1 MHFEDDMIV
10 LEKWKPKKP
19 ISVIYFDGE
28 KERYYVKRF
37 LIETEE
43 KEEIFISEHSKS
55 QLEIIAVDYRPMAEV
70 VFSKRSLDKKEINFE
85 EFIAVK
91 GIKAQGNQLTTD
103 KIKQVNL
110 LASLPYEEP
119 EEQVVE
125 EVEVVEEEVIS
136 TSEESPA
143 SAAINKNTSKEENNT
158 SDDGQIT
165 LF

>member
-1 MHFEDDMIV
+1 LITDQWQKLF
-10 LEKWKPKKP
+10 
-19 ISVIYFDGE
+19 
-28 KERYYVKRF
+28 F
-37 LIETEE
+37 LNVRWI
-43 KEEIFISEHSKS
+43 
-55 QLEIIAVDYRPMAEV
+55 
-70 VFSKRSLDKKEINFE
+70 KKEINFE

-110 LASLPYEEP
+110 LASLPFEEP
-119 EEQVVE
+119 KEPVVE

-136 TSEESPA
+136 TSE
-143 SAAINKNTSKEENNT
+143 NKNIPDEENTT